1 MTLERKVELLLLN
14 STLDSLIVDNEIL
27 KNQLPGISIDSVKI
41 LERRRELLEEFLE
54 PYTVNSI
61 SKET

>member
-14 STLDSLIVDNEIL
+14 STLDSLIVDDIIL
-27 KNQLPGISIDSVKI
+27 KKELFGISVDSVKI
-41 LERRRELLEEFLE
+41 LERRKELIEEFLE
-54 PYTVNSI
+54 PYTVHSI

>member
-27 KNQLPGISIDSVKI
+27 KNQLSGISIDSVKI

>member
-41 LERRRELLEEFLE
+41 LERRKELLEEFLE
-54 PYTVNSI
+54 PYTVHSI